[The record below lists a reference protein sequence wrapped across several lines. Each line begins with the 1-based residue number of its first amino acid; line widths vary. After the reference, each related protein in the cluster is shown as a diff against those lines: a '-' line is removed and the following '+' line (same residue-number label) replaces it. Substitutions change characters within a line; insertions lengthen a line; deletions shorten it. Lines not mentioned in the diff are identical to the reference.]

1 MLNEL
6 FDKTKILRKVQEYL
20 EENVKITMRMD
31 EAKTMVEVKALVEK
45 LTEANEKLLNYLQ
58 SETIALAEK
67 SITEDSMTLLGVVR
81 ESGE

>member
-20 EENVKITMRMD
+20 EENIKITIQMED
-31 EAKTMVEVKALVEK
+31 AKTMEEIKAYVEK

-67 SITEDSMTLLGVVR
+67 SITEDPMSFSRTRIRRVR
-81 ESGE
+81 

>member
-20 EENVKITMRMD
+20 EKNVKITIQMD
-31 EAKTMVEVKALVEK
+31 EAKTLEEMKAYVQK
-45 LTEANEKLLNYLQ
+45 LTEANEELLNYLQ
-58 SETIALAEK
+58 GEVIALAEK
-67 SITEDSMTLLGVVR
+67 SITEDPMSLLGVVR

>member
-6 FDKTKILRKVQEYL
+6 FEKTKILRKVQEYL
-20 EENVKITMRMD
+20 EENVKITIQMED
-31 EAKTMVEVKALVEK
+31 AKTMEEMKAYVEK

-67 SITEDSMTLLGVVR
+67 SITEDPMSVLGVVR

>member
-6 FDKTKILRKVQEYL
+6 FDKTKILRKVQDYL
-20 EENVKITMRMD
+20 EENVKITIQMEDAR
-31 EAKTMVEVKALVEK
+31 TMEEMKAYVEK

-67 SITEDSMTLLGVVR
+67 SINEDPMSLLGVIR
-81 ESGE
+81 QSGE

>member
-20 EENVKITMRMD
+20 EENVKITIQMED
-31 EAKTMVEVKALVEK
+31 AKTMEEMKAYVEK

-67 SITEDSMTLLGVVR
+67 SITEDPMSVLGVVR

>member
-6 FDKTKILRKVQEYL
+6 FDRTKILRKVQEYL
-20 EENVKITMRMD
+20 EENVKITIQMQ
-31 EAKTMVEVKALVEK
+31 AASTMEEMKAYVEK

-58 SETIALAEK
+58 SETITLAEK
-67 SITEDSMTLLGVVR
+67 SITEDPMSLLGVVR